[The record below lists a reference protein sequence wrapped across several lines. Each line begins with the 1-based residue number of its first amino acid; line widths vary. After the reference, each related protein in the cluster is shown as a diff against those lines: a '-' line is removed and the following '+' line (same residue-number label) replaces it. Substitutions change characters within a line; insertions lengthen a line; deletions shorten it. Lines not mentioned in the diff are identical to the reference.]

1 MKSPIKTL
9 TKKVRGKKKPTIESR
24 LRKRLRFL
32 EDLEKK
38 IKLDMET
45 AKPSELAEL
54 REEHEC
60 LKTVIAEFSAIL
72 GR

>member
-1 MKSPIKTL
+1 MKNPIKKL
-9 TKKVRGKKKPTIESR
+9 TRKKKSTVESR

-60 LKTVIAEFSAIL
+60 LETLIAEFSAIL
-72 GR
+72 RNK